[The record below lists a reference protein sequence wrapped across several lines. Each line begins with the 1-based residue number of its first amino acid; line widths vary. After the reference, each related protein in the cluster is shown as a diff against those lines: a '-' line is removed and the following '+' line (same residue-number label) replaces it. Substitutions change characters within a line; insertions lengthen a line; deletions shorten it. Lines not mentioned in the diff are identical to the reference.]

1 MLLLVTS
8 AITAHGTDLRA
19 SPTLGVN
26 QRITLAQ
33 RDIAQLTR
41 QADSLRATISAA
53 TGAAAGTDSRIRAA
67 QAQAAKLA
75 AAAGLTAVDGPA
87 VTVSL
92 DDAPRSAVDRDL
104 AAGAP
109 PGDLGIHP
117 QDGRRGVNA
126 VWGGGGPAET
136 IMGGG
141 GG

>member
-41 QADSLRATISAA
+41 QADTLRTTISAA
-53 TGAAAGTDSRIRAA
+53 TGAGAGPATRLAAP
-67 QAQAAKLA
+67 QARPAKLA
-75 AAAGLTAVDGPA
+75 AAAGLTPVDGPA

-92 DDAPRSAVDRDL
+92 DDAPRAAVDRDL

-109 PGDLGIHP
+109 PGDPGIQPPDLQGGRTHP
-117 QDGRRGVNA
+117 
-126 VWGGGGPAET
+126 W
-136 IMGGG
+136 
-141 GG
+141 

>member
-41 QADSLRATISAA
+41 QADTLRATISAA
-53 TGAAAGTDSRIRAA
+53 TGAAAGADTRIRAA

-75 AAAGLTAVDGPA
+75 AAAGLTPVDGPA

-92 DDAPRSAVDRDL
+92 DDAPRAAVDRDL

-109 PGDLGIHP
+109 PDALGIP
-117 QDGRRGVNA
+117 PDGVLRC
-126 VWGGGGPAET
+126 
-136 IMGGG
+136 
-141 GG
+141 